1 MLSIGE
7 FSRICEVTP
16 KTLRYYEEI
25 GLLYPEKI
33 SLENGY
39 RYYSIKQLEKMLLIN
54 RLKSYKLSLEEIKVI
69 TGAMG
74 VSSDKQLLYA
84 LLRQKG
90 VLLNQIDKIS
100 AIIRQTEIYYPVIKR
115 R

>member
-33 SLENGY
+33 NQESGY

-54 RLKSYKLSLEEIKVI
+54 RLKSYKIPLDEIKAI
-69 TGAMG
+69 ISQEKIPEEEQLFAPSAIKKHIAQSSRQNKYYP
-74 VSSDKQLLYA
+74 SSD
-84 LLRQKG
+84 R
-90 VLLNQIDKIS
+90 I
-100 AIIRQTEIYYPVIKR
+100 
-115 R
+115 